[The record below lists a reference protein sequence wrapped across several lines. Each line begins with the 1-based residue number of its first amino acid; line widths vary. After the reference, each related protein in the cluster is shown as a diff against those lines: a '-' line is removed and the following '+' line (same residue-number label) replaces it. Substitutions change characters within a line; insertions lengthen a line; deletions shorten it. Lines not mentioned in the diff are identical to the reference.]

1 MSKKDRRLQE
11 ALAGRTKIGPK
22 AIANIKADLGI
33 KGGIK
38 SAAQNLG
45 IKIKSGSS
53 GSSKSGG
60 ASVPSSSFSS
70 ESGLNPAAFD
80 YQSALN
86 LVNAQ
91 GNIDTQIANINSD
104 ASRYI
109 SELQVGGAKDV
120 ARIEGRTDRDVARIG
135 GRTAKDVAQI
145 QSRTTRYV
153 ADRELESNLGV
164 ENIRAK
170 GAVDLQKIVNAGMER
185 VENIRGEFGVRGK
198 KIDRSTAILGGLV
211 SAFNF

>member
-1 MSKKDRRLQE
+1 MSRKDRRLQE

-22 AIANIKADLGI
+22 AIAKIQADLGI
-33 KGGIK
+33 KGGVR
-38 SAAQNLG
+38 SAAKDLG
-45 IKIKSGSS
+45 INIKVGSSRSS
-53 GSSKSGG
+53 GSGG
-60 ASVPSSSFSS
+60 ANVPSSSFSS
-70 ESGLNPAAFD
+70 ATGLNPAVFD
-80 YQSALN
+80 YQAASNLLN
-86 LVNAQ
+86 QQ

-120 ARIEGRTDRDVARIG
+120 AN
-135 GRTAKDVAQI
+135 I
-145 QSRTTRYV
+145 QADATRYV
-153 ADRELESNLGV
+153 ADRGLESDLGV

-185 VENIRGEFGVRGK
+185 VENVRGEFGVQGK

>member
-80 YQSALN
+80 YRSALN

-120 ARIEGRTDRDVARIG
+120 AN
-135 GRTAKDVAQI
+135 I
-145 QSRTTRYV
+145 QAGATRYV

-170 GAVDLQKIVNAGMER
+170 GAVDLQKIVNAGMSR
-185 VENIRGEFGVRGK
+185 VENIRGEFGIQGK
-198 KIDRSTAILGGLV
+198 KIDRNTAILGGLV